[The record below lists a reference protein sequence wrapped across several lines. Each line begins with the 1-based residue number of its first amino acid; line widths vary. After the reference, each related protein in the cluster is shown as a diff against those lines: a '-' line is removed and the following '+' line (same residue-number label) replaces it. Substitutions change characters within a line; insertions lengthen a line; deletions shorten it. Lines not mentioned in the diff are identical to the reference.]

1 MVRHQ
6 AKTFRMARNQSSN
19 RKSNLGVEDE
29 VEAIIGRCTITEVHG
44 TKSIETDITKD
55 VILETQT
62 SSKGS
67 GKTDDNKNVKI
78 SLFLSC

>member
-29 VEAIIGRCTITEVHG
+29 VEAIIGRCTITKVVG